1 MEPMKATSVNS
12 RAEKQKFSGKQ
23 KALDLYIKGQEL
35 FYILFCRGK
44 EGTIVEKTARIGQI
58 RW

>member
-1 MEPMKATSVNS
+1 MIELKLWN
-12 RAEKQKFSGKQ
+12 RQRKSGK
-23 KALDLYIKGQEL
+23 KALGRYIKDREL

-44 EGTIVEKTARIGQI
+44 EGTIVEKTACIGQI